1 MSIRF
6 GPIARPR
13 RPDVVDLTTAR
24 QSRQPSSAHWFCP
37 VCDLVAG
44 DFTPTECSYLATVHD
59 QVQHGSRPTASVVLG
74 PAAPVPALD
83 ATGERVGART
93 GATAGTGLGIGA

>member
-24 QSRQPSSAHWFCP
+24 QARQPSSAHWFCP

-59 QVQHGSRPTASVVLG
+59 QVQHGSRPTASVVPG
-74 PAAPVPALD
+74 PARPVPAQALD
-83 ATGERVGART
+83 AAGERAAGAAA
-93 GATAGTGLGIGA
+93 GAGLGIGA